1 MSNQVKSRQ
10 QIAEEFGVS
19 AKTLG
24 RWLKKE
30 NIDLPPG
37 FVTPKW
43 QKLIYSCFGKP
54 AKSTGDPAYDGL
66 SVSQNL

>member
-1 MSNQVKSRQ
+1 MNNQVKSRQ

-19 AKTLG
+19 TKTLS

-37 FVTPKW
+37 FITPKW
-43 QKLIYSCFGKP
+43 QKLIYSRFGSLGKARYDP
-54 AKSTGDPAYDGL
+54 RFADFSTN
-66 SVSQNL
+66 QN

>member
-19 AKTLG
+19 TKTLS

-37 FVTPKW
+37 SVTPKW
-43 QKLIYSCFGKP
+43 QKLIYFCFGKP
-54 AKSTGDPAYDGL
+54 AKRVDDPSYTDL
-66 SVSQNL
+66 SKNQNL